1 MKTDSQKGNS
11 NRLTSE
17 GFFSQDEKSEDEPK
31 FTNPNSMEFIQIFQ
45 IYKHKLTKLRRN
57 YELICEMQ
65 KFWNLLPHTP
75 EGEIEKINFIFLFSK
90 ILKFLLPIY
99 NFNEIN
105 TFLESEW
112 ILLSKEKSTIDF
124 EMFSKYLFKFIH
136 IWCVHINKYEYLDM
150 LTLIYE
156 RITKKIKILENG
168 TEVTYLPSIKINL
181 LKTFTGKEYQE
192 KTWEFCNPGELLDS
206 NLMEYPSQ
214 EDEENEEVENRRPNM
229 EEEYNIKSTFLIYD
243 EKVFYKESEE
253 LENLKKCETIQTVLM
268 NDDEIIILGY
278 PTQYIVTF
286 FKNNADLLEDIQ
298 TKFENDAKFIYP
310 FNSDYKPYQKH
321 TFYLTV
327 ENDENVSLLKD
338 ICFMLS
344 SSNIENNNI
353 ILCRDVFYRQDS
365 PEIPSDFVEDELYIL
380 NNLRRNVKLDRY
392 VNFQEIKLPDSSRTF
407 INIDN
412 LIIPSTH
419 RKALENVV
427 KNEKIGIKSDLW
439 SEKIHQKLE
448 GIIIRKFALIHK
460 KLLYFI
466 LNNSSYSSVI
476 EAISKE
482 IFIEKENRMIEAE
495 SDFEYFKRFQSKMGI
510 TIDKWDSDYD
520 IIEEANKKSPVILVI
535 GVPLCGKSSVCKKL
549 AEDLN
554 MVYLQPDKFFEGIM
568 AKVAKFEEDM
578 QNLDEGAQD
587 QDGDDDP
594 SGAKKEPKKKP
605 GLDSVLSKLELD
617 IYNELMSGK
626 EISQENMINLY
637 KHIIYSD
644 LALSRG
650 LIIDQNSSVC
660 ETSFAHLLF
669 DGHLGNLQ
677 IDYVINLKI
686 PQEELDLRIQS
697 LKLNLKTLQNINK
710 RDIELMLKPKVPKKE
725 IYEDEIVEPEEGEE
739 GEQNMEEQ
747 QPELSDEQKELIP
760 TEKDLIEITDFE
772 NIFKSQLEFYY
783 DVMYP
788 KFEEFFK
795 QLKRNYYLEVNIT
808 GLDFD
813 EVADLVKAK
822 LDFTKLPRNIPQSLD
837 PSDYKDLLMAK
848 REGILPYRKWSLWKQ
863 IDPVALKENF
873 LILNGNPEFGVE
885 YFGRVFLFINEE
897 NKNRFI
903 ENPKKYLLAPPKVPK
918 NYRVCIL
925 GPSRSGKNTVAD
937 FLSETFGW
945 KKVNITDIFEAV
957 KEYQRK
963 LEDPEPNSVYSN
975 KIHFSA
981 GEYKDMTIPNKKGER
996 KPENFYSK
1004 IVFMLDHLGVKLDK
1018 KKTYEEFLKEIEMNS
1033 DKFNHVLRKLEKQRK
1048 KEEERRLK
1056 EEQEK
1061 EMQNLKENSKMGIG
1075 SVNEEVQENQGE
1087 HEPQMT
1093 PTGEDGVIIPEN
1105 KENSNSPK
1113 NGETLHINENS
1124 PVSNVNMN
1132 EISNANI
1139 NSQIV
1144 HTEGGNLI
1152 TSPDQE
1158 MEQLEEVE
1166 EEEDP
1171 YPEEEEYIIE
1181 DLKSD
1186 QFYYAFNPDGTY
1198 PRPGGFIILN
1208 HPSNQEEIEK
1218 FAEFNIVFDKV
1229 IYLTDQSEEP
1239 LKALAIRKNPN
1250 FSLLDEEKQN
1260 IELEKLK
1267 AEVTKIEE
1275 SLTLLKEKYNTNN
1288 EECVIEINCTDRIEN
1303 IKLKLIQSIN
1313 PFYTRIDSEN
1323 TIFSNADVNLEEKAP
1338 IQKGEFG
1345 IFCPVTY
1352 KNERWLFYSGEEFEV
1367 QVNQRKYRFAS
1378 EKEQEMFRRDP
1389 TEYLMVHNTPEEDG
1403 FTSMTPVNVPPPHI
1417 FITGLQGSGVS
1428 YYTNLLSRE
1437 FKLKKREIKKEFME
1451 IWDKQSGDRK
1461 EIRMAKKREELV
1473 KKNEEIKQNNL
1484 ADPSAEPQELLNI
1497 ENELANDPTLEE
1509 EEEGFNPADND
1520 KIIFKKLFF
1529 PESASVYDSSW
1540 FDINEKIQTQF
1551 LEFLLDTRR
1560 VPNVMV
1566 VVRVSKKTILDRH
1579 LHLEDI
1585 KQQHKKLEEVS
1596 IQKKKAA
1603 VEKLIQE
1610 KKEARLEELKAEI
1623 QDGAQNDEENP
1634 EGENQ
1639 LIKSLPEL
1647 KDIEIQLTQEEE
1659 DEIMLAQDPDLP
1671 ELETMI
1677 TGEREKLE
1685 ARYENNMNFLNT
1697 LIESL
1702 REKLIPVIEIN
1713 NDLSTENV
1721 YKNLLFQINPYIK
1734 NRQNLIEKQLVV
1746 SSFPEVTLRKTQE
1759 LIFSGVY
1766 KLSSYGLY
1774 SPVNPEK
1781 LVPRTAFPL
1790 LYRDKLYFFNNEDER
1805 NLFAES
1811 PLNYRTGKEFPLDIA
1826 SSPSMR
1832 NIIYTVGVSKSGRT
1846 TLSRILEGLGYYR
1859 LSIRRAIMDLLAT
1872 LQDCKLKRDIEEVLL
1887 SGSSIDDNL
1896 AVSILSRRISMS
1908 DIVGRDLV
1916 IDGFPY
1922 TLSQARL
1929 LAETDPNLTP
1939 AYLFNCECSDK
1950 EIIKRMKKC
1959 QGFKS
1964 LTDVIH
1970 ERFTNSKDQNKDV
1983 IEYFKNK
1990 KFNIKYFDMERS
2002 LWYCKDLV
2010 IDILEKRK
2018 KHELLFISNYNLNKP
2033 SLLSNILPSRVLKN
2047 IIYSQR
2053 EKSKLNMFSP
2063 VGLKIKNEFSNC
2075 KHINDCESNNIIFA
2089 NGSFFF
2095 LKNEEEVTQFM
2106 KNTKLFQDFVF
2117 NVKDDLKPPKIHN
2130 FEKIAATVH
2139 IDKEVEENHRGEHSS
2154 QGSQDNQEEVT
2165 VKKINFEYQG
2175 CCPVTISEEKIMK
2188 EGKLIYV
2195 LHFKMGYYK
2204 FDSGE
2209 KMRKFMANPEK
2220 FFRMTVPVKKVIE
2233 DNPKLIDYQIN
2244 FENTVNYLETNFAS
2258 LITKGML
2265 ELSKNRIKYPFLS
2278 VKETSIK
2285 YLALFLKANNPN
2297 NNEYAKAKYKKKFDE
2312 FLKNAKIPFD
2322 LLNVHDNYQK
2332 EENPLKKELIRK
2344 QLNNLSVKYDDLIDK
2359 AKTLKNTRFVDFFK
2373 STSE

>member
-1 MKTDSQKGNS
+1 MKTDIHKTSS

-17 GFFSQDEKSEDEPK
+17 GLFSQDEKSEDYPK

-45 IYKHKLTKLRRN
+45 IYKYKLTKLRRN
-57 YELICEMQ
+57 YDLNYEMQ
-65 KFWNLLPHTP
+65 KFWNLLPHTS
-75 EGEIEKINFIFLFSK
+75 EGEIKKINFIFLFTK

-112 ILLSKEKSTIDF
+112 VLLSKEKSTIDL
-124 EMFSKYLFKFIH
+124 EMFNKYLFKFIH
-136 IWCVHINKYEYLDM
+136 IWCVHINYYEYIDM
-150 LTLIYE
+150 LHLIYE
-156 RITKKIKILENG
+156 RITKKVKILENG
-168 TEVTYLPSIKINL
+168 TELTYLPSIKINF
-181 LKTFTGKEYQE
+181 LKTFNGKEYQE
-192 KTWEFCNPGELLDS
+192 KTWESCNPGEILDS
-206 NLMEYPSQ
+206 NLMEYPAQ
-214 EDEENEEVENRRPNM
+214 EDDEENEEVVSRRPNM

-243 EKVFYKESEE
+243 EKVFFKEGEE
-253 LENLKKCETIQTVLM
+253 LENLKKCEIIHTVLM
-268 NDDEIIILGY
+268 NDDEIVILGY
-278 PTQYIVTF
+278 PTQYIISF
-286 FKNNADLLEDIQ
+286 FKNNVELLEDIHS
-298 TKFENDAKFIYP
+298 KFENDANFIYP
-310 FNSDYKPYQKH
+310 FKVDYIPYQNH

-327 ENDENVSLLKD
+327 ENKENISMLKD
-338 ICFMLS
+338 LCFLLS
-344 SSNIENNNI
+344 SNNQENNYF
-353 ILCRDVFYRQDS
+353 ILSRDMFYRHNA

-380 NNLRRNVKLDRY
+380 NNLKRNLKLDRY
-392 VNFQEIKLPDSSRTF
+392 INFQEIKLPDYSKTF

-419 RKALENVV
+419 RKALDNVV
-427 KNEKIGIKSDLW
+427 KNEKIGIKSELW
-439 SEKIHQKLE
+439 SEKIHHKLE
-448 GIIIRKFALIHK
+448 GIIYRKFALIHK

-476 EAISKE
+476 EVISKE
-482 IFIEKENRMIEAE
+482 IFIEKENRMLEAE
-495 SDFEYFKRFQSKMGI
+495 NDFEYFKRFQSKLGI
-510 TIDKWDSDYD
+510 SYDKWDSDYD

-535 GVPLCGKSSVCKKL
+535 GVPLCGKSTVCKKL

-554 MVYLQPDKFFEGIM
+554 MVYLQPDKFFEVIM
-568 AKVAKFEEDM
+568 AKVAKFEEDL
-578 QNLDEGAQD
+578 QNFDDGAQD
-587 QDGDDDP
+587 QEGDDD
-594 SGAKKEPKKKP
+594 SNGTKKDPKKKP
-605 GLDSVLSKLELD
+605 GLDTVLSNLELD

-626 EISQENMINLY
+626 EISQENMINIY

-644 LALSRG
+644 LAFSRG
-650 LIIDQNSSVC
+650 LIIDQISSVS
-660 ETSFAHLLF
+660 ETSFAHLLL
-669 DGHLGNLQ
+669 DGHFGN
-677 IDYVINLKI
+677 IKVDYLINLKI

-710 RDIELMLKPKVPKKE
+710 RDLELMLKPKVPRKL
-725 IYEDEIVEPEEGEE
+725 IYEDEIVDPEEGEE
-739 GEQNMEEQ
+739 GGQNMEEQ
-747 QPELSDEQKELIP
+747 QPELTDEQKELIP
-760 TEKDLIEITDFE
+760 TEKDLIEITDFQ
-772 NIFKSQLEFYY
+772 NIYKTQLEFYN
-783 DVMYP
+783 DILYP
-788 KFEEFFK
+788 KFEEFFRD
-795 QLKRNYYLEVNIT
+795 LKRNYYLEVNIT

-813 EVADLVKAK
+813 VVADLIKAK
-822 LDFTKLPRNIPQSLD
+822 LDFTKLPRNIPISLD
-837 PSDYKDLLMAK
+837 PSDYKDLLLAK
-848 REGILPYRKWSLWKQ
+848 RDGIMPYRKWSLWKQ
-863 IDPVALKENF
+863 IDPVALKEKF
-873 LILNGNPEFGVE
+873 LILNGSPELGVE
-885 YFGRVFLFINEE
+885 YLGRVFLFINEE
-897 NKNRFI
+897 NKNKFI
-903 ENPKKYLLAPPKVPK
+903 ENCKKYLQAPPKVPK

-925 GPSRSGKNTVAD
+925 GPSRSGKNTLAD

-945 KKVNITDIFEAV
+945 KKINLAEIFEAV

-963 LEDPEPNSVYSN
+963 LEDPEPNSIYSN

-1018 KKTYEEFLKEIEMNS
+1018 KKTYEEFLKEIQMNS

-1048 KEEERRLK
+1048 KEEDRRLK

-1061 EMQNLKENSKMGIG
+1061 EMQILKENSKIG
-1075 SVNEEVQENQGE
+1075 NSKEIIEGQKNQGE
-1087 HEPQMT
+1087 LDPQT
-1093 PTGEDGVIIPEN
+1093 DPIGEGGVILDSSKNLIQGETSHVR
-1105 KENSNSPK
+1105 ENSND
-1113 NGETLHINENS
+1113 
-1124 PVSNVNMN
+1124 
-1132 EISNANI
+1132 SNANVQEMSNAQI
-1139 NSQIV
+1139 NSQV
-1144 HTEGGNLI
+1144 LNTEGGNII
-1152 TSPDQE
+1152 TNPDQD
-1158 MEQLEEVE
+1158 MDQLEEE
-1166 EEEDP
+1166 LEEEDP

-1186 QFYYAFNPDGTY
+1186 QFYYAFNQDGSY
-1198 PRPGGFIILN
+1198 PRPGGFMVLN
-1208 HPSNQEEIEK
+1208 HPNTLEEIEK
-1218 FAEFNIVFDKV
+1218 FAEFNIAFDKV

-1239 LKALAIRKNPN
+1239 LKTLAIRKNPN
-1250 FSLLDEEKQN
+1250 FTHLDEEKQN

-1267 AEVTKIEE
+1267 AEVAKIEE
-1275 SLTLLKEKYNTNN
+1275 SLTILKEKYNTNN
-1288 EECVIEINCTDRIEN
+1288 EECVIEINCTDRLEN
-1303 IKLKLIQSIN
+1303 IKLKILQSIN
-1313 PFYTRIDSEN
+1313 PFYTKIDSDN

-1378 EKEQEMFRRDP
+1378 EKEQELFRRDP
-1389 TEYLMVHNTPEEDG
+1389 SEFLMLHNTPDEDG
-1403 FTSMTPVNVPPPHI
+1403 YTSMTPVNVPPPHI
-1417 FITGLQGSGVS
+1417 FITGLQGSGVT

-1451 IWDKQSGDRK
+1451 VWNKQSGERK
-1461 EIRMAKKREELV
+1461 EIRMTKKREELM

-1497 ENELANDPTLEE
+1497 DSELANDPTLEE
-1509 EEEGFNPADND
+1509 EEESFNPVDND
-1520 KIIFKKLFF
+1520 KIIFKKLFS

-1551 LEFLLDTRR
+1551 LEFILDTRR
-1560 VPNVMV
+1560 VPNVLV
-1566 VVRVSKKTILDRH
+1566 VVKVSKKTILDRH
-1579 LHLEDI
+1579 LHIEDI

-1603 VEKLIQE
+1603 IEKLIQE
-1610 KKEARLEELKAEI
+1610 KKEAKLEELKAEI
-1623 QDGAQNDEENP
+1623 QDGGVQNDEENP
-1634 EGENQ
+1634 EAQ
-1639 LIKSLPEL
+1639 VTTSLPEL
-1647 KDIEIQLTQEEE
+1647 KDIEIQLSQEEE
-1659 DEIMLAQDPDLP
+1659 DEIMQAQDPDLP

-1685 ARYENNMNFLNT
+1685 ARYENNMNYLNT

-1721 YKNLLFQINPYIK
+1721 YKNFLFQINPFIK
-1734 NRQNLIEKQLVV
+1734 NRENLIEKQLVV
-1746 SSFPEVTLRKTQE
+1746 SSFPEVSLRKTQE

-1766 KLSSYGLY
+1766 KLSSYGLF
-1774 SPVNPEK
+1774 SPLRSEK
-1781 LVPRTAFPL
+1781 LVPKTAFPI
-1790 LYRDKLYFFNNEDER
+1790 LYRDKLYFFNNEEER
-1805 NLFAES
+1805 NLFVEN

-1826 SSPSMR
+1826 CSPSNR

-1846 TLSRILEGLGYYR
+1846 TLSKVLEGLGYYR
-1859 LSIRRAIMDLLAT
+1859 LSIRRAIIDLLET
-1872 LQDCKLKRDIEEVLL
+1872 LQDCLLKRKIEEVLL

-1908 DIVGRDLV
+1908 DIVGRDVV

-1922 TLSQARL
+1922 TLSQARQL
-1929 LAETDPNLTP
+1929 SITDPNLSPT
-1939 AYLFNCECSDK
+1939 YIFNCDCSDK
-1950 EIIKRMKKC
+1950 EVIRRMKKC
-1959 QGFKS
+1959 NGFKS

-1970 ERFTNSKDQNKDV
+1970 ERFSNSKDQHKDV

-1990 KFNIKYFDMERS
+1990 SIYIRYFDMERS

-2018 KHELLFISNYNLNKP
+2018 KHEFLFISNYNLNKP
-2033 SLLSNILPSRVLKN
+2033 SLLSNILPCRVLKN
-2047 IIYSQR
+2047 IIFSQR

-2063 VGLKIKNEFSNC
+2063 VGLKIKNEFTNC
-2075 KHINDCESNNIIFA
+2075 KHLNNSESNNILFA

-2106 KNTKLFQDFVF
+2106 KNPNLFQNFVF

-2139 IDKEVEENHRGEHSS
+2139 IDKEVEETHRGDNSS
-2154 QGSQDNQEEVT
+2154 QGSKHNQDEVAIS
-2165 VKKINFEYQG
+2165 KLNFEYQG
-2175 CCPVTISEEKIMK
+2175 CCPVTISDEKIMK
-2188 EGKLIYV
+2188 EGKIIYV
-2195 LHFKMGYYK
+2195 LNFKMGFYK
-2204 FDSGE
+2204 FESGE
-2209 KMRKFMANPEK
+2209 KLRKFMTNPEK
-2220 FFRMTVPVKKVIE
+2220 YFRLTVPVKKVIE

-2297 NNEYAKAKYKKKFDE
+2297 NNEYAKVKYKKKFDE

-2322 LLNVHDNYQK
+2322 LMNVHDNFQK
-2332 EENPLKKELIRK
+2332 EDNSLKKELIRK

-2373 STSE
+2373 SKSE